1 MTADFRPTI
10 ATDSI
15 ALTVVDGIPVRL
27 AHGLGRQ
34 IEGWLVIWQTT
45 PVDFYV
51 QDPAADT
58 SREIVLVPTA
68 TADVRL
74 VLL

>member
-1 MTADFRPTI
+1 MIPKL
-10 ATDSI
+10 ATDAI
-15 ALTVVDGIPVRL
+15 ALSVVAGQQVQI

-34 IEGWLVIWQTT
+34 IEGWLVIYQTA
-45 PVDFYV
+45 PVAFHV

-58 SREIVLVPTA
+58 RQTLILIPTA
-68 TADVRL
+68 SADVRL